1 MGHQW
6 WPQICL
12 DATAEQQS
20 RSPGSFPASQRIID
34 SPKYLIFVTDPKN
47 IYMEVNDE
55 SMANTKPNTNYA
67 KKNTN
72 YAKKTPTMP
81 KKTPNTQKTPNMQKT
96 PNTPKIFIYAVLSRK
111 KFCSKFTHFVG
122 VLFTDLKSMVVY
134 QNGQISG
141 MLHPSIQ
148 FIVCNVKF
156 DENHI
161 YKYI

>member
-1 MGHQW
+1 MPNTPNQTPSTPNKKHARKAKHQIRQKKH
-6 WPQICL
+6 QI
-12 DATAEQQS
+12 
-20 RSPGSFPASQRIID
+20 R
-34 SPKYLIFVTDPKN
+34 KK
-47 IYMEVNDE
+47 
-55 SMANTKPNTNYA
+55 NTKYAKKYTKYAKKNTNYA

-72 YAKKTPTMP
+72 YA

-141 MLHPSIQ
+141 IDM
-148 FIVCNVKF
+148 VYF
-156 DENHI
+156 DKDNGQTLFLDAYLI
-161 YKYI
+161 FVLFGTPPYFLGL